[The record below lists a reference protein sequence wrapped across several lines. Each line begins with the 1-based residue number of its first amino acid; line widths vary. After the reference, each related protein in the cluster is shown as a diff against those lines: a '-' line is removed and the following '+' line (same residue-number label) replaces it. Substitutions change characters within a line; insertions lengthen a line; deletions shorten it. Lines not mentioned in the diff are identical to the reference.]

1 MKKSMTLIFFL
12 MTAVSTFFFTGC
24 KNPLNNN
31 SKLNPNSNSLK
42 INFDESY
49 SLVYGHDGGF
59 HNPTID
65 QAKSK
70 QCLIKLS
77 GDGEYIK
84 VVYSQLDPVEV
95 TEKSEEFSLTVD
107 EIESLKKQISLSLE
121 SPIIESGE
129 RYSCDG
135 PRHSLYLT
143 SEDKKNTHLLSETI
157 CDSRKKHRSLLPQD
171 IFDIIKNY
179 CSH

>member
-1 MKKSMTLIFFL
+1 MRISTTLIFFL
-12 MTAVSTFFFTGC
+12 TAAVSTFFFTGC
-24 KNPLNNN
+24 KSPLKSD
-31 SKLNPNSNSLK
+31 SKLHPNSNSLK

-49 SLVYGHDGGF
+49 SLVYGQDGGF

-65 QAKSK
+65 EKKSM
-70 QCLIKLS
+70 QCLVKLS
-77 GDGEYIK
+77 GDGKYIK
-84 VVYSQLDPVEV
+84 VVYSQIDPVEV

-107 EIESLKKQISLSLE
+107 EIESLKKEISLSLE

-143 SEDKKNTHLLSETI
+143 SEDNKNTHLLSETI
-157 CDSRKKHRSLLPQD
+157 CDSRKKHRSLLPQA
-171 IFDIIKNY
+171 IFDVIKNY